1 MKQKISNSLAFLQM
15 IYIVIAII
23 AGISSIG
30 GTSISVGISGIMAP
44 IIAWFGGSGL
54 RGSFNVGDNKQK
66 ITGIIAGIVFL
77 AISLFWINYTGYWIK
92 IFKIEMSGTIWIAIG
107 FLIGLIFS
115 TKKHS
120 ENKF

>member
-77 AISLFWINYTGYWIK
+77 AISLFWINYTGDWKK
-92 IFKIEMSGTIWIAIG
+92 IFKIEMSGTIWIVIG

>member
-1 MKQKISNSLAFLQM
+1 MNKIFATLHIA
-15 IYIVIAII
+15 YVVIAII
-23 AGISSIG
+23 LAI
-30 GTSISVGISGIMAP
+30 TSFGNISVSASISGILAP

-54 RGSFNVGDNKQK
+54 RGSFNVGDKKQK
-66 ITGIIAGIVFL
+66 ITGFIAGIVFL

-92 IFKIEMSGTIWIAIG
+92 MGDIQISGPLWAVLG

-120 ENKF
+120 ENRF

>member
-1 MKQKISNSLAFLQM
+1 MSKIFATFHM
-15 IYIVIAII
+15 IYLVAVIFTGI
-23 AGISSIG
+23 ASFGD
-30 GTSISVGISGIMAP
+30 TSISASISGIIAP

-54 RGSFNVGDNKQK
+54 RGSFNVGDKKQK
-66 ITGIIAGIVFL
+66 ITGFLAGLVFL
-77 AISLFWINYTGYWIK
+77 TIGLFWINYTGYWIK
-92 IFKIEMSGTIWIAIG
+92 MGDIQISGLLWAIIG